1 MPEQPVNERNP
12 ISDEQIARLQKL
24 AANLQFGTVTLVFQ
38 NGVLIQLERSEKIR
52 LK

>member
-1 MPEQPVNERNP
+1 MSDQAFNEKKP
-12 ISDEQIARLQKL
+12 LSDEQIARLQKL

-38 NGVLIQLERSEKIR
+38 NGALIQLERNEKIR